1 MIIENG
7 VITSLNE
14 EIERTTCD
22 ISGGETILDQL

>member
-1 MIIENG
+1 MIVEDGI
-7 VITSLNE
+7 ITSLNE